1 VRGTVVSIVRTLIVL
16 IPPVLVFLG
25 WAKWCGR
32 SEIAALRRKRQ
43 YAIAAGLG
51 AASISCACYIGL
63 VWYLEK
69 KRIGYWDEYLLAM
82 AWAKFNWPLSVLAGI
97 FGLMGKGKG
106 RGLLLL
112 AAAWLVFVWTMAFI
126 H

>member
-1 VRGTVVSIVRTLIVL
+1 MGTVASIVRALIVL
-16 IPPVLVFLG
+16 IPPVLVLLG
-25 WAKWCGR
+25 WTKWFGR
-32 SEIAALRRKRQ
+32 SGITAPRGKRQ

-69 KRIGYWDEYLLAM
+69 NRIGYWNEHLLEL
-82 AWAKFNWPLSVLAGI
+82 AWGKFNWPSSVVAGI
-97 FGLMGKGKG
+97 LGLIGKGKG

-112 AAAWLVFVWTMAFI
+112 AAVWLVFLWTMAFVL
-126 H
+126 